1 MEQREARHRLGG
13 EGPVDD
19 ASLGSERPDGKAG
32 RGSEHKLPFLAAVSS
47 SEEGHPLRAKFSLV
61 PGLTRKLLAE
71 WARSPLVPGSTVRPA
86 GLACC
91 NAVSEAG
98 GDHQPTVVDGRK
110 LKERPEFK
118 GGATRSWAIS
128 RPAFRVA
135 TMCVPSASM
144 VLKTSRLSPTDSTA
158 VSIADAISGRSTS
171 GSSSPQQSVR
181 HGPSA
186 PPGRLTFVAGQVL
199 LCRTAMFRYCG
210 DRDCHRAGPL
220 VRSERS
226 ICPGAATGVCH
237 GNGAHAA
244 TLRRQEAIPPAH
256 EPEKPEQH
264 RRNR

>member
-1 MEQREARHRLGG
+1 MRAMEQREARHRLGG

-118 GGATRSWAIS
+118 GGQHDPGQSQDPPFGLRPCACLPQVWCS
-128 RPAFRVA
+128 RPHGFRLPIQPPFQSPMRSRDAQRAVPHRRSNLCA
-135 TMCVPSASM
+135 TAP
-144 VLKTSRLSPTDSTA
+144 
-158 VSIADAISGRSTS
+158 
-171 GSSSPQQSVR
+171 VR
-181 HGPSA
+181 H
-186 PPGRLTFVAGQVL
+186 PGG
-199 LCRTAMFRYCG
+199 
-210 DRDCHRAGPL
+210 
-220 VRSERS
+220 
-226 ICPGAATGVCH
+226 
-237 GNGAHAA
+237 
-244 TLRRQEAIPPAH
+244 
-256 EPEKPEQH
+256 
-264 RRNR
+264 